1 MIDLGIGAWQNSG
14 SDSMVPLALIIVSFA
29 LLAFAVKFD
38 GQIGRHAVA
47 LIS

>member
-1 MIDLGIGAWQNSG
+1 MISLRIGAWRNSG
-14 SDSMVPLALIIVSFA
+14 SDSMVPLVLIIVALA

-38 GQIGRHAVA
+38 GQIGRHAGA